1 MKLISKRLFHPSE
14 LILILAGLF
23 VLVSVLLISL
33 TGSFDLWIIAKIL
46 YALGVILFIFN
57 I

>member
-1 MKLISKRLFHPSE
+1 MKLISKRFFHTSE

-33 TGSFDLWIIAKIL
+33 TGSFDLWIMAKFL
-46 YALGVILFIFN
+46 YVLGVILFLFN
-57 I
+57 L